1 MYGGKILEKIT
12 HNEEPWK
19 EAQKRYGDSIPS
31 SELLTKERIMK
42 SYVLINQKYGIDTE
56 DGLRT
61 YIHDMLD
68 KAS

>member
-1 MYGGKILEKIT
+1 MRIRGWKREKDMET
-12 HNEEPWK
+12 AFLP
-19 EAQKRYGDSIPS
+19 
-31 SELLTKERIMK
+31 SELLPKERIMK
-42 SYVLINQKYGIDTE
+42 YYILINQKYGIDTE